1 MAWQKKALLHYYCR
15 SRRRDIKLII
25 VNGKTN
31 LPQALLHREASGCAG
46 ELHVSHVVT
55 SRNNGK
61 ILIVLTI
68 SKAGQSYDKVH
79 SYP

>member
-1 MAWQKKALLHYYCR
+1 MAWQKKALLHY

-25 VNGKTN
+25 VNGTTTN
-31 LPQALLHREASGCAG
+31 LPQTLLHREASG

-55 SRNNGK
+55 CPCNNGT

-79 SYP
+79 PYP